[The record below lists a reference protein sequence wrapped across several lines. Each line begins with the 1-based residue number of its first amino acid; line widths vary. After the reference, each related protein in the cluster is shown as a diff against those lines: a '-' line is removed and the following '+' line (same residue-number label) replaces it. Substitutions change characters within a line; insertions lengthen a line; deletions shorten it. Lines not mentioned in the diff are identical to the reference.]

1 YLAMRE
7 SHRGICVDAVGPVVE
22 ALENRQMLSASL
34 LRGVLKI
41 GGTAGDDVINVSASR
56 TQIIVN
62 DGVKTSK
69 FTKTLVKTISI
80 LTGDGADH
88 ITVNSGIKAQITIK
102 SGEGNDTVTGGSGR
116 EVIFGAGGADVLSGG
131 GGSDQIQGG
140 DGNDSIDGGSG
151 NDYLYGDAGDDNLT
165 GGAGNDV
172 LGGDSEDTLVFTGQP
187 PSTVIGNDNLNG
199 GDGNDWLLGGTRVYF
214 DTSGGHFSDNG
225 QDTFTGGLGNDIID
239 KGGTDDTI
247 TDKESGDFV
256 PVDDQPRVQEGQ
268 PGDVHTHVLLKIRVR
283 QGSKY
288 KNVVVQPDIGFFGTN
303 GPADLSNLHTHDTTG
318 LIHY

>member
-1 YLAMRE
+1 MVCDNARCREGPITALEYLAMRE
-7 SHRGICVDAVGPVVE
+7 SHRGVCVDAVGPVVE

-41 GGTAGDDVINVSASR
+41 GGTAGDDVITVGINPANKA
-56 TQIIVN
+56 QIIVN

-69 FTKTLVKTISI
+69 FNKTLVKTISI
-80 LTGDGADH
+80 LTGDGA
-88 ITVNSGIKAQITIK
+88 
-102 SGEGNDTVTGGSGR
+102 
-116 EVIFGAGGADVLSGG
+116 
-131 GGSDQIQGG
+131 
-140 DGNDSIDGGSG
+140 
-151 NDYLYGDAGDDNLT
+151 DDNLT

-225 QDTFTGGLGNDIID
+225 RDTFTGGLGNDIID

-303 GPADLSNLHTHDTTG
+303 GPADLSNLHTHDTSG
-318 LIHY
+318 LIHYEAAAGSPAYKMLEF